1 MLLNKPI
8 VDFLKVLTTML
19 LFALIINA
27 IAQEKQTEKEYQN
40 RYRLMFYNVEN
51 LFDIV
56 DDPNTRDDEF
66 IPEGSRRWTNKRF
79 YAKLNNIYKV
89 IMAVGKWEPP
99 AMVGLCEVENEFV
112 LNRLIYE
119 TPLKRFN
126 YKIIHYDSPDG
137 RGIDVALIYRDDQ
150 FTPLHTEPV
159 PVTFTD
165 EPSDKTRDI
174 LYVKG
179 LIGDREMVHIFI
191 NHWPSR
197 FGGYMETKPKRN
209 RAAQILKQKTDS
221 LFAINP
227 SVSIVIMGDFNDG
240 PEDESI
246 AERLLA
252 KRVIDK
258 PDTASLYNLMLVERQ
273 GWKFGTLK
281 FREYWD
287 TFDQVIVSGGLLQQS
302 GPLWVNTQPE
312 VIFHDDFLLKD
323 DERYMGKQLFRTYS
337 GFSYLGGFSD
347 HLPVYV
353 DIWMSDD

>member
-1 MLLNKPI
+1 MLLKKHPI
-8 VDFLKVLTTML
+8 NFL
-19 LFALIINA
+19 LIIPTIVLFVLVIN
-27 IAQEKQTEKEYQN
+27 IVAQEKQSGNDYQN

-51 LFDIV
+51 LFDVV
-56 DDPNTRDDEF
+56 DDPDKRDDEF
-66 IPEGSRRWTNKRF
+66 TPEGSRRWTNKRF

-99 AMVGLCEVENEFV
+99 AVVGLCEVENEFV

-137 RGIDVALIYRDDQ
+137 RGIDVGLIYRDDQ
-150 FTPLHTEPV
+150 FTPLHSEPV
-159 PVTFTD
+159 PVTFPD
-165 EPSDKTRDI
+165 EPTDKTRDI

-197 FGGYMETKPKRN
+197 FGGYMETRPKRN
-209 RAAQILKQKTDS
+209 RAAEILKHKTDS

-246 AERLLA
+246 AEVLLA
-252 KRVIDK
+252 KKVMNT
-258 PDTASLYNLMLVERQ
+258 PDTASLYNLMLAERP

-287 TFDQVIVSGGLLQQS
+287 TFDQVIVSGGLLLQTGS
-302 GPLWVNTQPE
+302 LSVDPEPE
-312 VIFHDDFLLKD
+312 VIFHDDFLMKE

-337 GFSYLGGFSD
+337 GFSYLGGYSD
-347 HLPVYV
+347 HLPVFV
-353 DIWMSDD
+353 DIWLRNE